1 MEEIYGILHKD
12 YSSSHYIVLDDYF
25 TKEQQLYFFDY
36 FNKQQEEFGWYTED
50 DALDLQGQGDILEGE
65 FILDIHLER
74 FDGKIEYISEFIDYL
89 RDSNMF
95 KNVNRFQVIRQNTI
109 PQHRD
114 DSASGYHNMTEV
126 NDGTPWVERNWF
138 WFRLSDDKKFF
149 LGKNRDI
156 EFKNRAMI
164 FNGLDYHGSPDS
176 DILGTYN
183 DDETIRWSILIKGI
197 PSTELIEKYKLL
209 YEL

>member
-36 FNKQQEEFGWYTED
+36 FNKQQDKFSWYTED

-74 FDGKIEYISEFIDYL
+74 FDGKIEYISEFVDYL
-89 RDSNMF
+89 KNSNLF
-95 KNVNRFQVIRQNTI
+95 KSVNRFQVIRQNTI

-114 DSASGYHNMTEV
+114 DSADGYHNMTEAMASNSV
-126 NDGTPWVERNWF
+126 NLFISSMWVERNWF
-138 WFRLSDDKKFF
+138 WFRLSDDKKFS

-176 DILGTYN
+176 D
-183 DDETIRWSILIKGI
+183 DDKTIRWSILIKGT

-209 YEL
+209 